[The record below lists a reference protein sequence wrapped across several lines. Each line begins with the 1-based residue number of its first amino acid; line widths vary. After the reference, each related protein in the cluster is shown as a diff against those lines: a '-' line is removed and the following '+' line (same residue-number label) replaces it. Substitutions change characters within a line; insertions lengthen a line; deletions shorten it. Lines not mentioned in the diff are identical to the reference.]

1 MLQVRT
7 FEGLH
12 ERSARALEQAEI
24 KANNF
29 LKTLMTEDI
38 VNVQIQTLVKPKEMH
53 DGQVHYYTHHVITVV
68 YRE

>member
-1 MLQVRT
+1 MLQVKT

-12 ERSARALEQAEI
+12 ERSERALEQAES

-38 VNVQIQTLVKPKEMH
+38 INVHVQTLVKPKEMN
-53 DGQVHYYTHHVITVV
+53 DGRIHYYTHHIITVV